1 MAKTLEQ
8 VYGSEK
14 TPAIDKGVADGHLRI
29 TTAKVTIAAEKAKAT
44 EDVEIEYPRVDIL
57 DEIGALVLYGTIEK
71 VYADTTYAWDLGVR
85 SKIRQA
91 FLNTVVDPDKDL
103 RKMAALGVKAGL
115 YDTEE
120 QALAALK
127 AAKAAKTST

>member
-8 VYGSEK
+8 VYGPEK
-14 TPAIDKGVADGHLRI
+14 TPAIQQGVDSGHLRI
-29 TTAKVTIAAEKAKAT
+29 TNAKVTIAAEKAKST
-44 EDVEIEYPRVDIL
+44 DDVEIEYPRVDIL
-57 DEIGALVLYGTIEK
+57 DEVGALILYGTVEK

-91 FLNTVVDPDKDL
+91 YLNTVVDPDKDL

-115 YDTEE
+115 YATEDE
-120 QALAALK
+120 GLAALK
-127 AAKAAKTST
+127 ALKATKPAA

>member
-8 VYGSEK
+8 VYGPDK
-14 TPAIDKGVADGHLRI
+14 AKAIEQGVAEGHLKL

-57 DEIGALVLYGTIEK
+57 DEPGSLVLYGSTDK
-71 VYADTTYAWDLGVR
+71 AFADMTYAWDLGVR
-85 SKIRQA
+85 SKIRQG
-91 FLNTVVDPDKDL
+91 FLTTVVDPDKDL

-115 YDTEE
+115 YKSEDEG
-120 QALAALK
+120 LAALK
-127 AAKAAKTST
+127 ALKGQS